1 MIEYKNNY
9 NYKKI
14 SNDLYPFFF
23 KAQYKLSEIFNSNK
37 IKEYHHVISL
47 ILTNIIFTD
56 LSDEL
61 KLDNNYLILDS
72 KLKFGRKTLFLIDKT
87 SNTFLIFLTQNNFD
101 NMYKHHNSREYLSDI
116 ISIVKNIKKRNYLFD
131 EEFNIN
137 MNIAELLYKLKI
149 NIDNDDNI
157 ANYIEK
163 VGIIT
168 YGYDKVDSILV
179 DYNFVI
185 PYSANDMS
193 QSATI
198 CLLNLIDDKNSNDK
212 ETEKSYSSEN
222 TGHKVNGRFTRMKTD
237 EEIENER
244 KNDSEEDDNISF
256 VSLK

>member
-1 MIEYKNNY
+1 M
-9 NYKKI
+9 
-14 SNDLYPFFF
+14 
-23 KAQYKLSEIFNSNK
+23 
-37 IKEYHHVISL
+37 
-47 ILTNIIFTD
+47 
-56 LSDEL
+56 
-61 KLDNNYLILDS
+61 
-72 KLKFGRKTLFLIDKT
+72 
-87 SNTFLIFLTQNNFD
+87 
-101 NMYKHHNSREYLSDI
+101 
-116 ISIVKNIKKRNYLFD
+116 
-131 EEFNIN
+131 
-137 MNIAELLYKLKI
+137 
-149 NIDNDDNI
+149 
-157 ANYIEK
+157 
-163 VGIIT
+163 GIIT